1 MKKNTTFLKK
11 EAKRII
17 YTLAKRFNLKAFEL
31 NFTENDID
39 NHTTN
44 NILTR
49 LKKKGLI
56 EVMVF
61 PGGKDRYNLSELG
74 VEVSKPIVKEIDE
87 YKRW

>member
-1 MKKNTTFLKK
+1 MEKNTRFLKK
-11 EAKRII
+11 SSKRII
-17 YTLAKRFNLKAFEL
+17 YTLAKRFNLKLFEL
-31 NFTENDID
+31 NFNENDKD
-39 NHTTN
+39 NKMTHY
-44 NILTR
+44 ILKG